1 MQSKLLL
8 LTIRTHLSSGSQQS
22 LSWVQGASLGAH
34 AHALTDIIDVASATI
49 MVKKEKRIVCARW
62 YELLREV

>member
-1 MQSKLLL
+1 
-8 LTIRTHLSSGSQQS
+8 
-22 LSWVQGASLGAH
+22 VQGASLGAH

-62 YELLREV
+62 YELLKPEGGIMISLWTA